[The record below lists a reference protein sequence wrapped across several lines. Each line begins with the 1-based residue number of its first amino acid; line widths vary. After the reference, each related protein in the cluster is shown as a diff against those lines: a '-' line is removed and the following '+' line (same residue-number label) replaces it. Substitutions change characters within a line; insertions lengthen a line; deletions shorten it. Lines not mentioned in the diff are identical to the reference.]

1 MSLPRLAVWPPLPP
15 AAWFRRPRPY
25 LPFPLAEAGCGL
37 YSMGRHALWH
47 GVRALGL
54 KPGDEVLMPAYN
66 HGSEVEALERAG
78 LGLRFYEARDSLEP
92 DESELED
99 LRGEPTRALYLIH
112 YLGFPQDTGRWRD
125 YCDERGLLL
134 VEDAA
139 QAWLAEREGRPLG
152 SDGDLVIFCLYKTFG
167 LPDGAALLI
176 RGAAPAA
183 DGRSLGLTRAL
194 RRNAGW
200 LASRFGPL
208 APLGRPIGRRPV
220 DEREFALGDPDSSP
234 ATASALLLPRVSDPG
249 AARRRRDNYRAL
261 HEELGE
267 LTPPPFGK
275 LPPGASPFAFPI
287 EVERKEET
295 LARLAAARI
304 RGLDLWSI
312 PHGSIP
318 PELQTGSRRSR
329 TIGLPVHQE
338 LRPSD
343 LERIAETVHGR
354 RRAPAPRLEPA
365 EFGDLRAF
373 ADAQRNIFATPEF
386 LALWW
391 EHFGSEAELRLL
403 AGPRTVLPLYRGSLG
418 PLRVL
423 RFLGHG
429 AGDELGPVC
438 APSDLPIAASV
449 LRAALAQE
457 RFDLFL
463 GEHLP
468 GVGRWADRLGARVL
482 RRDGSPV
489 IDFGEGGWEEFLAG
503 QSSNFREQA
512 RRKERKLGRE
522 HDLQYRL
529 ATPDTLE
536 ADLDLLFALHRKRWA
551 GAETTFSAREAF
563 HRAFAARALER
574 GWLRLWIM
582 EVDGSAAAAW
592 HGFRYGGAESYFQAG
607 RDSAWDR
614 YSVGFVLLCHTIRS
628 AAEDGAGEYRL
639 LRGGEEYKFRFA
651 GEDPGLETVAKAKG
665 PIGRTGLAAAA
676 ALDRSPAGRSLR
688 RRLLA

>member
-15 AAWFRRPRPY
+15 AVWLWRPRSS
-25 LPFPLAEAGCGL
+25 LPFPLEEAGCGL

-54 KPGDEVLMPAYN
+54 EPGDEVLMPAYN

-78 LGLRFYEARDSLEP
+78 LSLRFYEARESLEP
-92 DESELED
+92 DESELEE
-99 LRGEPTRALYLIH
+99 LRGERTRALYLIH
-112 YLGFPQDTGRWRD
+112 YLGFPQDMGRWRD

-139 QAWLAEREGRPLG
+139 QGWLGEREGRPLG
-152 SDGDLVIFCLYKTFG
+152 SDGDLAIFCLYKTFG

-176 RGAAPAA
+176 RGAVPAT
-183 DGRSLGLTRAL
+183 DGRSLGLIRAL
-194 RRNAGW
+194 RRNALW
-200 LASRFGPL
+200 LASRVGPL

-234 ATASALLLPRVSDPG
+234 AATSALLLPRVSDPS
-249 AARRRRDNYRAL
+249 AARRRRDNYLAL
-261 HEELGE
+261 QEELGE
-267 LTPPPFGK
+267 LTPPPFRT
-275 LPPGASPFAFPI
+275 LPSGASPFAFPI

-295 LARLAAARI
+295 LARLAASRI
-304 RGLDLWSI
+304 RGLDLWSVA
-312 PHGSIP
+312 HGSIP
-318 PELQTGSRRSR
+318 SKLHSGSRRLH

-343 LERIAETVHGR
+343 LERIAATVHGR

-365 EFGDLRAF
+365 EFEDLREL

-386 LALWW
+386 LSLWW
-391 EHFGSEAELRLL
+391 ECFGSASELRLL
-403 AGPRTVLPLYRGSLG
+403 ASPHTVLPLYRGSLG

-429 AGDELGPVC
+429 GGDELGPVF
-438 APSDLPIAASV
+438 ASGDLPVAAGA

-468 GVGRWADRLGARVL
+468 GEGRWADRLGARVL

-489 IDFGEGGWEEFLAG
+489 IDFGEGGWDEFLAG

-522 HDLQYRL
+522 HELQYRL
-529 ATPDTLE
+529 ATAETLK
-536 ADLDLLFALHRKRWA
+536 ADLETLFTLHRKRWT

-582 EVDGSAAAAW
+582 EVDGGPAAAW
-592 HGFRYGGAESYFQAG
+592 HGFRYGGAESYFQSG
-607 RDSAWDR
+607 RDPAWDR
-614 YSVGFVLLCHTIRS
+614 YSVGFVLLCHTVRA
-628 AAEDGAGEYRL
+628 AAEEGAREYRL

-651 GEDPGLETVAKAKG
+651 EGNPGLESVAKAKG
-665 PIGRTGLAAAA
+665 AAGRAALAAAG
-676 ALDRSPAGRSLR
+676 ALDRTAVGPKLR
-688 RRLLA
+688 RMLL